1 VAEQSA
7 VHTVTEVYEA
17 FARGDVAA
25 VLGAMADDIEW
36 HEADGMPYGGVHR
49 GGQAIAQNVLG
60 PITTDV
66 VNFAV
71 TPERLIA
78 EEVTVVV
85 VTRYTGV
92 GKETGEELDL
102 PVVHIWK
109 VRNGKLAGFRQFIDT
124 AKFRE
129 VVPMELATTA

>member
-1 VAEQSA
+1 VAERS
-7 VHTVTEVYEA
+7 VDTVTEVYEA

-49 GGQAIAQNVLG
+49 GGQAIAENVLG

-66 VNFAV
+66 VDFTV

-78 EEVTVVV
+78 EEGTVVA
-85 VTRYTGV
+85 VTRYAGV
-92 GKETGEELDL
+92 GKETDEELDL
-102 PVVHIWK
+102 PVVHFWE
-109 VRNGKLAGFRQFIDT
+109 VRDGKIAGFRQFIDT

-129 VVPMELATTA
+129 VVPLELATTV

>member
-1 VAEQSA
+1 VAEQS

-36 HEADGMPYGGVHR
+36 HEADGMPYGGVYR
-49 GGQAIAQNVLG
+49 GGQAIAENVLG

-66 VNFAV
+66 VDFAV

-78 EEVTVVV
+78 EEGTVVAL
-85 VTRYTGV
+85 TRYTGV
-92 GKETGEELDL
+92 GKETDEELDL
-102 PVVHIWK
+102 QAVHIWE
-109 VRNGKLAGFRQFIDT
+109 VRNGKIAGFRQFIDT

-129 VVPMELATTA
+129 VVPLELATTA